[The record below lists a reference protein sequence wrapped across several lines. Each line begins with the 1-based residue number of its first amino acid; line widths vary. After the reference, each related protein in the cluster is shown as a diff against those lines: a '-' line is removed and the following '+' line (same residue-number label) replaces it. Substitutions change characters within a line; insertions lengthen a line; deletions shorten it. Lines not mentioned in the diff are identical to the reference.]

1 VGSLTK
7 EHDMISNDSRYISAA
22 HEIGVGHTYDE
33 LNRSEYDASKK
44 TVLNK
49 VSRDT
54 TYLLTTGFSSPP
66 PKQYMVKDTDNIQLL
81 SYRSQRDPTRWWVV
95 ANANPHIRNPLDL
108 KMGDMIHLPE

>member
-1 VGSLTK
+1 
-7 EHDMISNDSRYISAA
+7 MISNDSRYVDAS
-22 HEIGVGHTYDE
+22 HEIGIGHTYDT
-33 LNRSEYDASKK
+33 LQRPEYVA
-44 TVLNK
+44 TNTNVLNE

-66 PKQYMVKDTDNIQLL
+66 PKQYMVKITDNIQLL
-81 SYRSQRDPTRWWVV
+81 SYRSQRDPTRWWVI